1 MQDEET
7 PTGDESSSRDLA
19 VIDGE
24 VAAETVAALEPV
36 RVPVLALK
44 AALTCTGV
52 KYADLDGK
60 KHDVADELQGVNI
73 ASRDGEIRISATDG
87 HRLFAYSQAAAGA
100 NLPDWLEAG
109 VTISLG
115 LLRDALGLIEKLG
128 GDDVV
133 VSYQT
138 DAPRVLLSDPREHVT
153 FRSFPLAGTFPK
165 YDSVLSGIDLSGHT
179 TLDLDSTAYQ
189 AAYLKGAADLAKLL
203 GSKSVQVFGAAGEGK
218 PTLVTFP
225 GCPGAVLVLMPLV
238 TETTIAPQTARVIGG
253 AIAGTLAALRAH
265 RTRWEKKLAKLPSS
279 RPIQKK
285 IEEYDQ
291 RIDAIVSRTAPA
303 LPAPAHEPAGA
314 EPDDDP
320 VGESDSEALG
330 RLSRPSAPIPDADP
344 DAFKARLRAQQAQDG
359 ENRAKLK
366 GAVAKSALKKFYAD
380 VNAVLSRD
388 NDGLTIHQL
397 ADGVPLDSWWE
408 TGLSPEEAAT
418 RCLDWRRHDAR
429 VGAVLPP
436 DETGPD
442 ESDLPIAALGK

>member
-24 VAAETVAALEPV
+24 VAAEPVAALEPV

-138 DAPRVLLSDPREHVT
+138 EAPRVLLSDPREHVT

-265 RTRWEKKLAKLPSS
+265 RTRWEKKLAKMPSS
-279 RPIQKK
+279 RAIQKK

-303 LPAPAHEPAGA
+303 LPAPARPPDPKATIRSAKAVMRSSGPAGSA
-314 EPDDDP
+314 SGAQLCPDHMRTWK
-320 VGESDSEALG
+320 AT
-330 RLSRPSAPIPDADP
+330 
-344 DAFKARLRAQQAQDG
+344 FKARSRKPSKPRTVKTAPSSRVPWPRA
-359 ENRAKLK
+359 R
-366 GAVAKSALKKFYAD
+366 
-380 VNAVLSRD
+380 
-388 NDGLTIHQL
+388 
-397 ADGVPLDSWWE
+397 
-408 TGLSPEEAAT
+408 
-418 RCLDWRRHDAR
+418 
-429 VGAVLPP
+429 
-436 DETGPD
+436 
-442 ESDLPIAALGK
+442 